1 MSLLR
6 VTSFR
11 AALGFTL
18 ILSLVLA
25 VVLGA
30 LYERLQAR
38 LLAVDEA
45 RVWREAAS
53 LNRIYTQAG
62 VRGLAEAINGQA
74 QAGQGLALHLS
85 DSLGVYL
92 AGNVTGFPAP
102 DITSHS
108 GDGWFD
114 FNHLDVV
121 IRARLL
127 ALDSDLVLLIG
138 YDRADSDRALADMR
152 GVFALSLFGLLLV
165 GLMGAALL
173 ARHNLAR
180 VAAMNKALQPVM
192 DGYLDRRIPQSDR
205 GDEWGLMA
213 AHINTVLARLER
225 VIYATREVSDNLAHD
240 LRAPLTR
247 LKMRLEAVME
257 KADEAQLDQLSDAQ
271 GDVDALLRSFNAL
284 LALSRLESGIMQ
296 LTRKPFD
303 AAAMLENLHA
313 LFDAVFEAQ
322 GMRLDM
328 QLNPVSG
335 VSGDEA
341 LLSQAVVNGLE
352 NILAHAARPNST
364 AVLSL
369 TDAGEA
375 FVITLADEGDGI
387 GQADR
392 ARAVER
398 FVRLDE
404 SRHGDG
410 SGLGLSLIAAICRH
424 HGGTLELQDNTPGL
438 RLIMRLP
445 KSGNEV
451 G

>member
-11 AALGFTL
+11 AAFGFTL

-25 VVLGA
+25 AVLGT
-30 LYERLQAR
+30 LYERLQTR

-53 LNRIYTQAG
+53 LNRIYVEAG
-62 VRGLAEAINGQA
+62 VRGVAEAINGQA
-74 QAGQGLALHLS
+74 QAGQGMALQLS
-85 DSLGVYL
+85 NRLGVYL
-92 AGNVTGFPAP
+92 AGNVTAFPAP
-102 DITSHS
+102 TITENS

-114 FNHLDVV
+114 FVNQGVA
-121 IRARLL
+121 IRARLV
-127 ALDSDLVLLIG
+127 ALDADLVLLIG
-138 YDRADSDRALADMR
+138 YDRADSAQALRDMR
-152 GVFALSLFGLLLV
+152 RLFALSLLGLVLV
-165 GLMGAALL
+165 GLLGAALL

-180 VAAMNKALQPVM
+180 VAALNKALQPVM
-192 DGYLDRRIPQSDR
+192 DGYLDRRLPEADR
-205 GDEWGLMA
+205 ADEWGLMA
-213 AHINTVLARLER
+213 AHINSVLARLER

-296 LTRKPFD
+296 LTRKPLD

-322 GMRLDM
+322 GMRLEL
-328 QLNPVSG
+328 QLDAVSDIT
-335 VSGDEA
+335 GDEA

-352 NILAHAARPNST
+352 NILVHAARQGSK

-369 TDAGEA
+369 TDDGER
-375 FVITLADEGDGI
+375 FLITLADEGAGI
-387 GQADR
+387 GEADR

-398 FVRLDE
+398 FVRLDD
-404 SRHGDG
+404 SRNGDG

-424 HGGTLELQDNTPGL
+424 HGGTLELRDNAPGL
-438 RLIMRLP
+438 RLSMRLP
-445 KSGNEV
+445 KRGNEV